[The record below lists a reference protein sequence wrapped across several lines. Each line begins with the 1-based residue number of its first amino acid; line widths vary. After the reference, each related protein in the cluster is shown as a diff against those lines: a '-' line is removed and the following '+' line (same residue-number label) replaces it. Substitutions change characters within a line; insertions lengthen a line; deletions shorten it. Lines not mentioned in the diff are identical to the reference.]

1 MRLSQCGANWG
12 YIRDVTT
19 ARSGILSGNAGM
31 GLPRKRSRPMNDCWI
46 IVADGARAR
55 FMTLERNTGGPS
67 RAALRLVESAGLS
80 NPEHTVS
87 GRRATRKI
95 KSGRDT
101 GRGSV
106 APHGYTDHREPHEAE
121 LLRRFVAHIAQQAAM
136 LVADEKAASIVLVAE
151 PRMLALLH
159 AALEPVTKAGVTLR
173 ELARDYTW
181 CTVPQ
186 LQRHLA
192 ENGLLPG
199 AERAG

>member
-1 MRLSQCGANWG
+1 MREGW
-12 YIRDVTT
+12 V
-19 ARSGILSGNAGM
+19 
-31 GLPRKRSRPMNDCWI
+31 
-46 IVADGARAR
+46 IVADGAQAR
-55 FMTLERNTGGPS
+55 FLALERNADRPP
-67 RAALRLVESAGLS
+67 RAALSLTESARLS

-121 LLRRFVAHIAQQAAM
+121 SLRRFANRVAQQAAT
-136 LVADEKAASIVLVAE
+136 LVAGDKAAGIMLVAE
-151 PRMLALLH
+151 PRMLGLLRT
-159 AALEPVTKAGVTLR
+159 ALEPLTKAGVALR

-181 CTVPQ
+181 CTAPQ

-192 ENGLLPG
+192 ENGLLSG
-199 AERAG
+199 AERVV